1 VREREF
7 ITLLAGPARACR
19 AEGDPEKPE
28 QIVRE
33 PLCDVNPKAF
43 PRST

>member
-1 VREREF
+1 MQGRPV
-7 ITLLAGPARACR
+7 ACR
-19 AEGDPEKPE
+19 AEGDPEKLE

-33 PLCDVNPKAF
+33 PLCDINPKAF